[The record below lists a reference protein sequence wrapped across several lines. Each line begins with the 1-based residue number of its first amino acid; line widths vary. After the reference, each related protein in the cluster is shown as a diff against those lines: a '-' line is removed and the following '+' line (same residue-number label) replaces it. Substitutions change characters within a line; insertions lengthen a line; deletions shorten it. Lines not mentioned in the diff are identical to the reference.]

1 MYAIWM
7 PGPWEIALIA
17 IIALILFGGKRLP
30 EVGRALGK
38 AIVEFKKGLKGIQD
52 EIEEAGE
59 KKEPEEKE
67 KTSKNDS
74 QES

>member
-7 PGPWEIALIA
+7 PGPWEMALIAVIALI
-17 IIALILFGGKRLP
+17 IFGGKRLP

-38 AIVEFKKGLKGIQD
+38 GIVEFKKGLKGIQD

-59 KKEPEEKE
+59 KKEPEEEE
-67 KTSKNDS
+67 KPSKDDS
-74 QES
+74 QEN